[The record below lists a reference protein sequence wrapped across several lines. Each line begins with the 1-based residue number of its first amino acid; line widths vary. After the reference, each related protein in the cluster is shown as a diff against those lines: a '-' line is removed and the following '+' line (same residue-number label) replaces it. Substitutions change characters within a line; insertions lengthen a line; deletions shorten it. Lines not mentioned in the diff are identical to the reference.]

1 MEKPIAAEPIT
12 PYICHISRLSMLFM
26 GREMSRLGFGPGQF
40 FLLAELYQN
49 EGLSQDEL
57 SRRVGVDKANTS
69 RGLVKLEKYGLI
81 RREGDPENHRVKK
94 IYLAPKAHTLKETFY
109 TIQKNWSAQL
119 LKGLPEEKQA
129 ELLSQLKTMA
139 ANAAAFFHDDPKPT
153 SAGRA
158 AA

>member
-1 MEKPIAAEPIT
+1 MKNSIAEEPVT

-69 RGLVKLEKYGLI
+69 RALVKLEKYGLV

-94 IYLAPKAHTLKETFY
+94 IYLAPKAHALKETFY
-109 TIQKNWSAQL
+109 NIQKKWSAQL
-119 LKGLPEEKQA
+119 LKGLPEEQQA

-139 ANAAAFFHDDPKPT
+139 ANAAAFFHEDSKPA